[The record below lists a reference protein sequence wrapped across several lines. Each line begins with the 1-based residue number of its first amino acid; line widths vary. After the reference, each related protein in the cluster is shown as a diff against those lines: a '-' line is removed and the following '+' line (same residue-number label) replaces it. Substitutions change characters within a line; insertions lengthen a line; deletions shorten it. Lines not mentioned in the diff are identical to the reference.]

1 MNDPRDFLST
11 VPEPIARMF
20 GHARFRCAPPSEF
33 ASEPPLE
40 DSDPMYPDGY
50 PDEVVRE
57 RKVGDGSGETDQVW
71 YDDLNAPHARFRCA
85 PPSEFA
91 SEPPLEDDRDRWR
104 KLAKSKGLKLNKLK
118 KELRE
123 RTRDGSGETD
133 QVWYDDLNAPISF
146 VEEMEAL
153 VRESSTTAKEYVL
166 TRIGRALVSGYLREN
181 DLAMVEDFLPTLT
194 LKLAALTGRSLDDF
208 RAEVYCLTRECFF
221 KAVGQLADE
230 RAKKRAK
237 KSALDTWGKSPP
249 RADETYVVNGEHRRV
264 MASDRAGV
272 CYKGEKNSKHFH
284 TATMK
289 EWCAWLLGVE
299 PSGKP
304 PITEPWAWTPES

>member
-57 RKVGDGSGETDQVW
+57 RKV
-71 YDDLNAPHARFRCA
+71 A
-85 PPSEFA
+85 A
-91 SEPPLEDDRDRWR
+91 SELARPGSDEMLIVGSNARIQIAKPQAEKFLEDDRDRWR